1 MEKIVL
7 TISVFS
13 NESIKEIKKFKF
25 INLKTS
31 YLKGNSLQNLDFI
44 DELQCQNLEN
54 IWLRNKYIESF
65 KSLEKYK
72 ISLQRINL

>member
-1 MEKIVL
+1 L
-7 TISVFS
+7 TIGVFS

-25 INLKTS
+25 INLKTL

-54 IWLRNKYIESF
+54 IWLKNNYIENFKSF
-65 KSLEKYK
+65 KSIKYLYK
-72 ISLQRINL
+72 E